1 VSHWTDKSVFFVKL
15 WLNFFK
21 KNSSKK
27 KKKLLTYV
35 AVTIYAHHT
44 MYINRQILLF
54 IMYSNRVTPRVC
66 RFFFLLQIRT
76 LPSPYILMGWP
87 TYRVRTSQHLD
98 SVLLKTFLVHPN
110 AHSPLVWLL
119 LSSFWISASS
129 FPINKMDLHEV
140 YNKFFQNLLFVPLVE
155 MFQKSIQSSK

>member
-1 VSHWTDKSVFFVKL
+1 MIGGCDVGCGAYYLSCCVLFSDIGFVRL
-15 WLNFFK
+15 ICIYIYIHIYNSLLCHIGPINLFSLSNSGLIFLK
-21 KNSSKK
+21 KIPQKK

-110 AHSPLVWLL
+110 AHSPLV
-119 LSSFWISASS
+119 
-129 FPINKMDLHEV
+129 
-140 YNKFFQNLLFVPLVE
+140 
-155 MFQKSIQSSK
+155 

>member
-1 VSHWTDKSVFFVKL
+1 L
-15 WLNFFK
+15 WGLLSLVLCPVLRYWICASNLYIYIYIYIHIYNSLLCHIGPINLFSLSNSGLIFLK
-21 KNSSKK
+21 KIPQKK

-110 AHSPLVWLL
+110 AHSPLV
-119 LSSFWISASS
+119 
-129 FPINKMDLHEV
+129 
-140 YNKFFQNLLFVPLVE
+140 
-155 MFQKSIQSSK
+155 